1 MGMHRFAGK
10 WAGQY
15 TFGDGYSDKLKEVSV
30 PFSLIMQVESG
41 IIKGTC
47 IDEGYADFENPAIIK
62 GTIEAQY
69 IEFTKQY
76 PYRWYLEKDGTVVY
90 QKDRRSQ
97 EVLYLGEFRN
107 NVFAGKWGIYSK
119 QILEDGTKVDK
130 ILQGHWIMHKDEFPQ
145 SF

>member
-1 MGMHRFAGK
+1 MAFTSEKWFTGK

-15 TFGDGYSDKLKEVSV
+15 TYGDGYSDKLKGISV

-41 IIKGTC
+41 IVNGTC
-47 IDEGYADFENPAIIK
+47 IDEGYADFENPATIK
-62 GTIEAQY
+62 GNIEGQH

-76 PYRWYLEKDGTVVY
+76 PYRWYSQKDGTVVY

-107 NVFAGKWGIYSK
+107 NLYR
-119 QILEDGTKVDK
+119 
-130 ILQGHWIMHKDEFPQ
+130 
-145 SF
+145 